1 MPVEKVT
8 PSTSPTPA
16 PAPEPAAS
24 PPVAPPVTPTADQ
37 VAASRAA
44 TRRAAGLTAAAAPT
58 RRTRAGAAWVG
69 ICLGALVLVALII
82 FMLQNTGTVEV
93 AFLGMRGTA
102 PLAVTLL
109 IAGVGVGIVALVIGT
124 WRISQL
130 RHRLGVDRKAAKAAK
145 G

>member
-1 MPVEKVT
+1 MPVEKTT
-8 PSTSPTPA
+8 PSASPTPTPA
-16 PAPEPAAS
+16 PTSA
-24 PPVAPPVTPTADQ
+24 ADQ
-37 VAASRAA
+37 AAASRAA
-44 TRRAAGLTAAAAPT
+44 TRRSAGLTAAAAPT
-58 RRTRAGAAWVG
+58 KRTRAGAAWVG

-93 AFLGMRGTA
+93 AFLGMRGSA